1 MKRSMKQWVA
11 ETIQAEK
18 KTALPILSFPGIQ
31 LLGKTVKEV
40 IGDSGLYADGL
51 CRVSERLHTAAA
63 VSFMDLSL
71 EAECFGAKIRT
82 PDNEVPTVLGS
93 LLEEEEDADA
103 LEVPAV
109 GSGRTQITLE
119 AVRRTCER
127 ITDRPVFAGVIGP
140 FSLAGRLMG
149 VSEALCNCLEEPDMV
164 RTTLEKTT
172 AFLIDYCRAF
182 KEAGADGIVLAEPLA
197 GILSP
202 SLADE
207 FSTPYCR
214 QIVQALQED
223 SFLMMYHNCGD
234 SVTKMADS
242 IASIGAMVYHF
253 GNAVSMK
260 EMLEKMPGDVLV
272 LGNVDPAAE
281 LKSGTPAS
289 VREATLGVLKECGSY
304 PNFVIS
310 TGCDVPP
317 SADWDNIDAFFAA
330 VDEFYG
336 TRE

>member
-1 MKRSMKQWVA
+1 MERNMKQWVS
-11 ETIQAEK
+11 EMIRAEK
-18 KTALPILSFPGIQ
+18 KTALPILSFPGVP

-40 IGDSGLYADGL
+40 IEDSTLYAEGL
-51 CRVSERLHTAAA
+51 CEVSRRLNTAAA

-71 EAECFGAKIRT
+71 EAECFGAKIRLS
-82 PDNEVPTVLGS
+82 DSDVPTVLGS
-93 LLEEEEDADA
+93 LIEEEEDAEE
-103 LEVPAV
+103 LTVPAV
-109 GSGRTQITLE
+109 GSGRTQITLD
-119 AVRRTCER
+119 AVKSACER
-127 ITDRPVFAGVIGP
+127 ITDRPVLAGVIGP

-164 RTTLEKTT
+164 RVTLEKAT
-172 AFLIDYCRAF
+172 AFLIEYCRAF
-182 KEAGADGIVLAEPLA
+182 KAAGANGVVLAEPLA

-202 SLADE
+202 ALADE
-207 FSTPYCR
+207 FSTPWCR
-214 QIVQALQED
+214 QIVSALQDD

-242 IASIGAMVYHF
+242 IASVGAMAYHF

-272 LGNVDPAAE
+272 LGNLDPAGE

-289 VREATLGVLKECGSY
+289 VREATLRLLRECSIY

-317 SADWDNIDAFFAA
+317 AAAWDNIDAFFSA
-330 VDEFYG
+330 VDEFYA
-336 TRE
+336 

>member
-1 MKRSMKQWVA
+1 MNMKQWVA
-11 ETIQAEK
+11 ETIRTEK

-40 IGDSGLYADGL
+40 ISDSDLYADGL
-51 CRVSERLHTAAA
+51 CSVAARLDTAAA

-82 PDNEVPTVLGS
+82 SDSEVPTVLGS
-93 LLEEEEDADA
+93 LIADEDEAEE
-103 LEVPAV
+103 LEVPV
-109 GSGRTQITLE
+109 PGSGRTQITLD
-119 AVRRTCER
+119 AVRKTCER

-149 VSEALCNCLEEPDMV
+149 VSEALCNCLDEPDMV
-164 RTTLEKTT
+164 HVTLEKATE
-172 AFLIDYCRAF
+172 FLIDYCLAF
-182 KEAGADGIVLAEPLA
+182 KKTGANGIVLAEPLA

-202 SLADE
+202 ALADE

-214 QIVQALQED
+214 EIVEAVQSD
-223 SFLMMYHNCGD
+223 DFLVMYHNCGD

-242 IASIGAMVYHF
+242 IASIGAMAYHF

-272 LGNVDPAAE
+272 LGNVDPAGE
-281 LKSGTPAS
+281 LKSGTPES
-289 VREATLGVLKECGSY
+289 VRSATLGVLEECGSY

-317 SADWDNIDAFFAA
+317 AASWNNIDAFFAA
-330 VDEFYG
+330 VNEFY
-336 TRE
+336 RK